1 MPEQLVPHT
10 HGLCAQKCPEASKAT
25 ASLLQQSRCTVHL
38 CELRNSNCSSQ
49 LPFHNVIPIL
59 GSKRP
64 QVLRKSQVQS
74 AAGKSGWC
82 TVSHH
87 QSVAGKESSN
97 ACGRNGRWRGQE
109 EEEQGRRPCWEGC
122 GGRVCIRPSPR
133 AALHTENC
141 CGWRK
146 GLPGEH
152 SAWLCR
158 VRAPHSFILA
168 VGAAAMLCGEPLGGW
183 RGWRSTRMT
192 LFWKYVP
199 VEHSVSLGSPS
210 PEPVEPLGPAPLTI
224 VLSPSLMALLGKE
237 LARKRA
243 KPARARAP
251 FGTLEPKAGSFL
263 PFFSLS
269 LVLSFFP

>member
-1 MPEQLVPHT
+1 MPEQLVPHA

-25 ASLLQQSRCTVHL
+25 ASLQQQSRCTVQL

-49 LPFHNVIPIL
+49 LPFHNVIHIL
-59 GSKRP
+59 GSKHP
-64 QVLRKSQVQS
+64 QVLRKSQAQS

-133 AALHTENC
+133 AALHTENR

-152 SAWLCR
+152 SAWPLQGQGSSQLYFGR
-158 VRAPHSFILA
+158 GGGSDALRRAVGWLVGLEEHQNDFILEICPCGA
-168 VGAAAMLCGEPLGGW
+168 LSVPWLSQPRAGGAAGTCF
-183 RGWRSTRMT
+183 THNCT
-192 LFWKYVP
+192 LPIPY
-199 VEHSVSLGSPS
+199 GSA
-210 PEPVEPLGPAPLTI
+210 G
-224 VLSPSLMALLGKE
+224 
-237 LARKRA
+237 KRA
-243 KPARARAP
+243 GEEASQARAR
-251 FGTLEPKAGSFL
+251 SC
-263 PFFSLS
+263 SLWHA
-269 LVLSFFP
+269 